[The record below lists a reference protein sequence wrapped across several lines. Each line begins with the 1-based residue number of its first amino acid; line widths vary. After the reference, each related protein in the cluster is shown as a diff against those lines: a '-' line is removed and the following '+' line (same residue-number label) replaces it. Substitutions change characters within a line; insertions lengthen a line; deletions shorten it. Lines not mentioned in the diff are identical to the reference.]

1 MYMRELDER
10 KLERAVALDKVTT
23 RQTIKVT
30 VMSNQL
36 VISLISLR
44 YELNWQDKLWRRFL
58 YSYLQEG
65 SLPKISLPAQGRDYT
80 QDVDSDQESLGNMFT
95 ENRRGQARM
104 RRHTLPPILAEAE
117 P

>member
-36 VISLISLR
+36 VKMLR
-44 YELNWQDKLWRRFL
+44 HELNWQGKFWRCFL

-65 SLPKISLPAQGRDYT
+65 SLPKISLPGQGRDYT
-80 QDVDSDQESLGNMFT
+80 QDIDSDQESLGNMFT

-104 RRHTLPPILAEAE
+104 RRHTLPPILPEAE